1 MAWKTYIIKQF
12 IQHITKRPLTQS
24 RGLFFMSQSSNTMS
38 QTTSDAAIPHF
49 WSQYYFWCPN
59 LTILLLNLTLLL
71 LLMPQ
76 SHNTT
81 SESHTLIAILL
92 LMPQSHFWSQYY
104 IWCPNVTLLILHLMP
119 QCHTFDQY
127 YIWCPNVTLLI
138 LHLMPQSHTFDRGV
152 LHGTGEGLLW
162 ANKACNANHVII
174 TPWQR
179 GGRSSRPL
187 FSSHLPDTFSLPWS
201 LSLWIKNWPPQ
212 T

>member
-1 MAWKTYIIKQF
+1 VILKCLMIVLVLGFLELEKNDCVCMAWKTYIIKQF

-81 SESHTLIAILL
+81 SESHTFDRNTTFDAPISLLIA
-92 LMPQSHFWSQYY
+92 
-104 IWCPNVTLLILHLMP
+104 ILHLMP
-119 QCHTFDQY
+119 QCHTFDTTFDAPMSHF
-127 YIWCPNVTLLI
+127 WSI
-138 LHLMPQSHTFDRGV
+138 LHLMPQCHTFD
-152 LHGTGEGLLW
+152 TTFD
-162 ANKACNANHVII
+162 API
-174 TPWQR
+174 
-179 GGRSSRPL
+179 
-187 FSSHLPDTFSLPWS
+187 SHFG
-201 LSLWIKNWPPQ
+201 Q
-212 T
+212 TKLAMPTML